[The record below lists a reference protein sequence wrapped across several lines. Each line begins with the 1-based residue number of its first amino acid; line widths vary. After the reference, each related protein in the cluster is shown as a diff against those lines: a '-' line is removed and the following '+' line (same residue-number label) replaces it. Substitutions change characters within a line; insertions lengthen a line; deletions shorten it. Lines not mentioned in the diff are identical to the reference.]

1 MFQKRFPVPLK
12 LVSRSMLLMVI
23 GLVSANGAGAS
34 DRVSDSIFSDPDVIE
49 LGKALFWD
57 MQVGSGNGAASAC
70 ATCHYQAGADS
81 EPRRIAASTRPDG
94 IIGSLGVKES
104 TFSGVRIDADGWA
117 YDKDDMVE
125 YGQFL
130 ITDRQA
136 PPSVESEF
144 EHNFW
149 DGRANNCFNGVD
161 PGGKSGHRGLY
172 KRASDSGDVVPATF
186 MLCDASQASQAVGPP
201 NNHVEMAALGRT
213 FPELGFKMLRVKPLA
228 MQTGDLADELSD
240 TPGGHYET
248 MIEQAF
254 GDELS
259 EFIGSEPVPGVP
271 EVRVSDDYG
280 TRKLVAPSLTEQNFS
295 LFWGLSIMA
304 YELSL
309 ESLDHVKK
317 PTRAQEESFKEM
329 RCEGCHLTD
338 GTSAAHTFT
347 GKNGKA
353 FISTGV
359 SDKSV
364 DPGVVDHFVGEDTF
378 EGNFKSTHLFNLP
391 LTAPYFHDGSAADL
405 SEMLDFYIRGGNRVS
420 QDVKLK
426 KLDDVTERDKAN
438 VIAMLEGLTDPRIAE
453 GSGPYAH
460 PSLKLDLGDGTF
472 FWMHASD
479 APNAD
484 PEAPGLSYG
493 PTEYHPEATKGAVPV
508 PEPHRQFA
516 IGVLILVV
524 AASAATRSRPFGD
537 LRARG
542 DFGSEGL

>member
-1 MFQKRFPVPLK
+1 MMLKNENNVTLKLICRSALVLVVGLVTAQGAEAKDPVPNSL
-12 LVSRSMLLMVI
+12 
-23 GLVSANGAGAS
+23 
-34 DRVSDSIFSDPDVIE
+34 FSDPEVIE

-94 IIGSLGVKES
+94 IIGSLGVLES
-104 TFSGVRIDADGWA
+104 AFYGIRVDEDGSA
-117 YDKDDMVE
+117 YHEDDMDMF
-125 YGQFL
+125 GQFL
-130 ITDRQA
+130 ITGRQA
-136 PPSVESEF
+136 PPTIESEF

-161 PGGKSGHRGLY
+161 PGGQKGNRGLY
-172 KRASDSGDVVPATF
+172 KRSSDSGEIVPATF
-186 MLCDASQASQAVGPP
+186 RLCDASQASQAVGPP
-201 NNHVEMAALGRT
+201 NNHVEMAAGGRT

-228 MQTGDLADELSD
+228 LQTGDLADQLAG
-240 TPGGHYET
+240 TAPGHYET
-248 MIEQAF
+248 MIQDAF
-254 GDELS
+254 GDVLG
-259 EFIGSEPVPGVP
+259 EFIGSEPVAGAP
-271 EVRVSDDYG
+271 EVRVSDTYG
-280 TRKLVAPSLTEQNFS
+280 SKYLVTPSLTEQNFS

-304 YELSL
+304 YELTL
-309 ESLDHVKK
+309 ESYDHVKK
-317 PTRAQEESFKEM
+317 PTRAQEKSFKRM
-329 RCEGCHLTD
+329 RCDSCHMED

-359 SDKSV
+359 SDQSV
-364 DPGVVDHFVGEDTF
+364 DPGVVDDFVGEDTF
-378 EGNFKSTHLFNLP
+378 EGNFKTTHLFNLP

-405 SEMLDFYIRGGNRVS
+405 SEMMEFYIRGGNRVS
-420 QDVKLK
+420 QKVKIK
-426 KLDDVTERDKAN
+426 KLQRRLRGMKLRKDKAN

-479 APNAD
+479 DPGAD

-493 PTEYHPEATKGAVPV
+493 PTESHP
-508 PEPHRQFA
+508 
-516 IGVLILVV
+516 
-524 AASAATRSRPFGD
+524 
-537 LRARG
+537 
-542 DFGSEGL
+542 